1 MAVPLFFKYICDV
14 AKPLVSGYDDHGIS
28 HLDHI
33 LTTGNAD
40 AAVAVQA
47 SHQKILAE
55 IQLCKRDIS
64 YGRFLTDRKFQC
76 FCIAI
81 QNMIKSFYIAADA
94 VLSGADILQDIISS
108 DIFRVDDTSDIQE
121 SMTSSNSRRLT
132 LATSLASEM
141 LLAKRAR
148 NTFSSSRFVS
158 VTKIRTRKVLLRE
171 EENGSFRHH

>member
-64 YGRFLTDRKFQC
+64 Y
-76 FCIAI
+76 
-81 QNMIKSFYIAADA
+81 AD
-94 VLSGADILQDIISS
+94 
-108 DIFRVDDTSDIQE
+108 
-121 SMTSSNSRRLT
+121 
-132 LATSLASEM
+132 
-141 LLAKRAR
+141 
-148 NTFSSSRFVS
+148 SSRIANS
-158 VTKIRTRKVLLRE
+158 SASALPSRI
-171 EENGSFRHH
+171 

>member
-1 MAVPLFFKYICDV
+1 MSVPLFFKYICDV

-81 QNMIKSFYIAADA
+81 QNMIKGFYVAADA
-94 VLSGADILQDIISS
+94 VLSGTDILQDIISS
-108 DIFRVDDTSDIQE
+108 DIFRVDDTSDIQGVDDIIKFQTVDLGNQLGIGDAFGKE
-121 SMTSSNSRRLT
+121 SKKDI
-132 LATSLASEM
+132 
-141 LLAKRAR
+141 LLIQICQSDKG
-148 NTFSSSRFVS
+148 FGLG
-158 VTKIRTRKVLLRE
+158 K
-171 EENGSFRHH
+171 SFF

>member
-64 YGRFLTDRKFQC
+64 YGRFLTDPQ
-76 FCIAI
+76 
-81 QNMIKSFYIAADA
+81 
-94 VLSGADILQDIISS
+94 ISS
-108 DIFRVDDTSDIQE
+108 ASALPSEYVKGS
-121 SMTSSNSRRLT
+121 T
-132 LATSLASEM
+132 LLPM
-141 LLAKRAR
+141 L
-148 NTFSSSRFVS
+148 F
-158 VTKIRTRKVLLRE
+158 
-171 EENGSFRHH
+171 

>member
-1 MAVPLFFKYICDV
+1 M
-14 AKPLVSGYDDHGIS
+14 SGYNDDRVAYLNG
-28 HLDHI
+28 I

-108 DIFRVDDTSDIQE
+108 DIFRVDDTSDIQGVDDIIKFQTVDLGNQLGIGDAFGKE
-121 SMTSSNSRRLT
+121 GKKYI
-132 LATSLASEM
+132 
-141 LLAKRAR
+141 LLIQIRQCDKGFGLGKSFFEKKRTVR
-148 NTFSSSRFVS
+148 S
-158 VTKIRTRKVLLRE
+158 VTIDDSRIRKQ
-171 EENGSFRHH
+171 FA

>member
-55 IQLCKRDIS
+55 IQSARRDDKLRQIPHGS
-64 YGRFLTDRKFQC
+64 Q
-76 FCIAI
+76 IP
-81 QNMIKSFYIAADA
+81 
-94 VLSGADILQDIISS
+94 
-108 DIFRVDDTSDIQE
+108 
-121 SMTSSNSRRLT
+121 
-132 LATSLASEM
+132 
-141 LLAKRAR
+141 
-148 NTFSSSRFVS
+148 
-158 VTKIRTRKVLLRE
+158 VLLHLPSRI
-171 EENGSFRHH
+171 